1 MTAKTW
7 KRWSK
12 SCKFGDKSPVDTAM
26 SQSNERTLKDVLTEL
41 MNQYRLKQGI
51 NDSKIKAAWE
61 RMMGPTIIKHTAQI
75 RLVRRTLYLVIDSAA
90 LKQELFYGREK
101 IRTMLNEELGEAFLE
116 EVVVR

>member
-1 MTAKTW
+1 
-7 KRWSK
+7 
-12 SCKFGDKSPVDTAM
+12 M

-51 NDSKIKAAWE
+51 NESKINAAWE
-61 RMMGPTIIKHTAQI
+61 RIMGPTIIKHTAQI

-116 EVVVR
+116 EVVVK